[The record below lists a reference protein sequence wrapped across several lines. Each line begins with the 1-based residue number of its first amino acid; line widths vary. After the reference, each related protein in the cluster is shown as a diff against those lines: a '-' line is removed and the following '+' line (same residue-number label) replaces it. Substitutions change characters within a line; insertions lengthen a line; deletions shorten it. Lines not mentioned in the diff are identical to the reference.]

1 VKVGVQDET
10 PLPTIKPS
18 RLTPI
23 SLRAIPRAVEEDEVN
38 DVEENEVAAA
48 MLSPLARAHL
58 AVVQAELVE
67 AQATESLA
75 SQLVEAQATASLVA
89 LSPTERESRVESASN
104 AHTLLEAPML
114 DDAIPFTIDHHT
126 PAGEVR
132 ERSPLRRSPQRSL
145 YESMYE
151 HLEQEKE
158 QHEVEDEQERERER
172 ERAQWQSEVDLPL
185 FPAALQRRAPTPS
198 MAVIDTTEL
207 WSQLNEMTAKVADID
222 DRRGRPQFISS
233 LATEK
238 MDEHEYDDL
247 RVRMRD
253 SVEIGSLHSA
263 SAVEAEQVSLGLRA
277 RQLVA
282 AAQRSAEAAR
292 TQERPSQR
300 VDREQV
306 ANDARARN
314 EAQARIGREQ
324 ERVEREQNARSRI
337 AEQARRIA
345 AQRALKASRRR
356 GTRTS
361 EVAYPD
367 PPLEPRRPSRAPP
380 THRRMDD
387 AAMSWADAE
396 KARNE
401 LLIAERR

>member
-1 VKVGVQDET
+1 
-10 PLPTIKPS
+10 
-18 RLTPI
+18 
-23 SLRAIPRAVEEDEVN
+23 
-38 DVEENEVAAA
+38 
-48 MLSPLARAHL
+48 
-58 AVVQAELVE
+58 
-67 AQATESLA
+67 
-75 SQLVEAQATASLVA
+75 
-89 LSPTERESRVESASN
+89 
-104 AHTLLEAPML
+104 ML

-145 YESMYE
+145 YESMYAN
-151 HLEQEKE
+151 LEQEKE

-238 MDEHEYDDL
+238 KDEHEYDDL

-263 SAVEAEQVSLGLRA
+263 SAVEAEQVTSGLRA

-292 TQERPSQR
+292 TQQER